1 MFYHNASVFSLVSS
15 GTLAKSP
22 EYFEDLFCG
31 LACFQEYRFRT
42 SGRAMRQVC
51 LILLLSVYITKLML
65 RRCIV
70 WVSFQVY

>member
-31 LACFQEYRFRT
+31 MACFQEYRFRT
-42 SGRAMRQVC
+42 SCRALRQVC
-51 LILLLSVYITKLML
+51 LISVII
-65 RRCIV
+65 R
-70 WVSFQVY
+70 VYNKMNVVPLYSLG